1 MQNVMHLD
9 QFMGATKRVK
19 SKNDNCVKI
28 VQIRDYFWSVFSCI
42 QTEYEVL
49 LRKSSYSVQIQESTD
64 KK

>member
-19 SKNDNCVKI
+19 SKKDNCVKN

-42 QTEYEVL
+42 RTEYKVL
-49 LRKSSYSVQIQESTD
+49 LSKSLYSVQIQQSTD
-64 KK
+64 QK